1 MDLHRYL
8 FTFNSIIMNYF
19 LICYD
24 ISSDKARNTIAKRL
38 RQMGFR
44 RLQKSVFIGK
54 IKTQASNTLLP
65 KLQKIIDLN
74 LDSLC
79 VIPLTHSIVLQ
90 IENLGQ
96 QHDFAPWLTVPNPT
110 SQFL

>member
-1 MDLHRYL
+1 MDY
-8 FTFNSIIMNYF
+8 Y

-54 IKTQASNTLLP
+54 IKPQKSNTLLP
-65 KLQKIIDLN
+65 KLQKIIDLS
-74 LDSLC
+74 LDSVC
-79 VIPLTHSIVLQ
+79 VIPLLQSAIHQ
-90 IENLGQ
+90 IENIGQ
-96 QHDFAPWLTVPNPT
+96 QHDFVQWLTTSNPT
-110 SQFL
+110 TQFL